1 VYVGEYASWG
11 NTLFNA
17 LCEASYMTAL
27 ERNGDVVRMASY
39 APLLAN
45 QSHTSWNPDLIYFN
59 NTAVAPT
66 ANYYVQQMFS
76 ANSGDAYYFNVVSFP
91 GKTETDSLLA
101 ASCVKDSKTGDVIV
115 KIVNAGAN
123 NTVAKIDL
131 SRFGKLQSNATSIVL
146 KGNKDGKNTFT
157 EPNNI
162 IPSTSDILVRKNFAY
177 NAPAYPLTVIRC
189 HSKK

>member
-1 VYVGEYASWG
+1 
-11 NTLFNA
+11 
-17 LCEASYMTAL
+17 
-27 ERNGDVVRMASY
+27 MASY

-66 ANYYVQQMFS
+66 VNYYVQQMFS
-76 ANSGDAYYFNVVSFP
+76 SNSGDAYYFNVVSFP
-91 GKTETDSLLA
+91 GKKVNDSLLA

-123 NTVAKIDL
+123 NAEAKIDL

-162 IPSTSDILVRKNFAY
+162 VPAASDILVRKNFSY
-177 NAPAYPLTVIRC
+177 NAPAYSLTVIRC
-189 HSKK
+189 HNKK